1 MKDVFLG
8 KPLHWLIWAV
18 ILGLLYML
26 GALRLHTR
34 DFNLFIVIVLAL
46 AAASVL
52 LIVLTYKKGERITR
66 DPFEDE

>member
-1 MKDVFLG
+1 MREIFLG
-8 KPLHWLIWAV
+8 KPFHWLIWAI
-18 ILGLLYML
+18 ILGLLYVL

-52 LIVLTYKKGERITR
+52 VIVLTYKKGERITR